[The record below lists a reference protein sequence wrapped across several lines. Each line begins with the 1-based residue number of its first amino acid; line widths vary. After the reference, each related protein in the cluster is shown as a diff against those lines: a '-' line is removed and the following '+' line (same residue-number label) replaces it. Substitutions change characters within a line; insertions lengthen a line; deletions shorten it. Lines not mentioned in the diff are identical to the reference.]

1 MITIEYV
8 ENQIRELGIK
18 EHESQDEDEI
28 VEISDRIR
36 ELEYVLSELEMKENE
51 S

>member
-8 ENQIRELGIK
+8 ENQIRELSVK

-36 ELEYVLSELEMKENE
+36 ELEYVLSELELKNE

>member
-8 ENQIRELGIK
+8 ENQIRELSIK
-18 EHESQDEDEI
+18 EHESQDENEI

-36 ELEYVLSELEMKENE
+36 ELEYVLSEMEIKENE